1 MYTMNIGYG
10 SISVYDSVRHD
21 LLFDTNTNACYFEA
35 YGIKYNVKLNA
46 EHIKNITQNKQIW
59 VILTQ
64 QPPSK
69 INNDFKFKASDM
81 TFIFI

>member
-1 MYTMNIGYG
+1 MCNINIGYG
-10 SISVYDSVRHD
+10 SIIVYDSVRHD
-21 LLFDTNTNACYFEA
+21 LLFDKNTKACYFEA
-35 YGIKYNVKLNA
+35 YGVKYNVKLNT

-69 INNDFKFKASDM
+69 INKDFKFKASDI